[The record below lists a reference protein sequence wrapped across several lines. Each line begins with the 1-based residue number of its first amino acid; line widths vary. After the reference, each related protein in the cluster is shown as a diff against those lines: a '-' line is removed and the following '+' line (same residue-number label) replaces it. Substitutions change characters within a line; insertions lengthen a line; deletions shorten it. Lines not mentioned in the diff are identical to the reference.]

1 MRRNLILS
9 LVIIVAVAALA
20 LGLTVAAGNKPAL
33 GLDLQG
39 GASVVLQP
47 KISVDSGVLDQAI
60 EIIRNRVDALGV
72 AEPEITRQGDSIL
85 VELPGVKDQDRAL
98 ELVGQTAELRFRPT
112 LQNLPPDASQPVA
125 SPSTSAAS
133 ADTAAGATTTVA
145 GATTSAGSATTA
157 VPAAGGDASASTTAS
172 STGTTVTVPTQVIPT
187 TPADQDDPGKEVVL
201 EEKDRDGTVVA
212 RYQLGPAALTGAAV
226 QKAEAQINPNTG
238 EWTVHLTM
246 KSGQTGIDGW
256 NQLATR
262 CYNRDATCPTG
273 QIAIVLDSVVKSAP
287 VVQTPTFERDQIQ
300 ITGNFTQRE
309 AKNLALVLNY
319 GALPVPLE
327 PQAVQTVSAS
337 LGEDSLRAGVVSGI
351 IGLLLVV
358 LFMLVYYR
366 RLGLVVPAGLLLSGA
381 LLWSIV
387 SYLGETRGLA
397 LTLAGITGIIVS
409 IGVTVDSYVVYFER
423 LKDDVRLGR
432 TLRSS
437 AERGFSGAYR
447 TILAADSASLIG
459 AAILWYF
466 TVGSVRGFAFFLGL
480 ATILDMVVS
489 FFFTRPAVILLS
501 RSKALSG
508 SHVLGVDRGEAMA
521 AEDKPLVGA
530 SR

>member
-1 MRRNLILS
+1 MRRNLVLS
-9 LVIIVAVAALA
+9 LVITIAVAALA
-20 LGLTVAAGNKPAL
+20 LGLTVLVGNKPQL

-47 KISVDSGVLDQAI
+47 KQSVDSGVLDQAI
-60 EIIRNRVDALGV
+60 AIIRNRVDALGV
-72 AEPEITRQGDSIL
+72 AEPEITRQGNSIL

-98 ELVGQTAELRFRPT
+98 QLVGQTAELRFRPV
-112 LQNLPPDASQPVA
+112 LQNLPPDASTPVPTA
-125 SPSTSAAS
+125 SVTPGS
-133 ADTAAGATTTVA
+133 TTTVA
-145 GATTSAGSATTA
+145 GATTTVPSSSTTA
-157 VPAAGGDASASTTAS
+157 ASSSSTNASASTTAA
-172 STGTTVTVPTQVIPT
+172 TAQTIPT
-187 TPADQDDPGKEVVL
+187 TPADQDDPTKPVVL
-201 EEKDRDGTVVA
+201 EEKDRNNAVVA
-212 RYQLGPAALTGAAV
+212 RYSLGPAALTGAGV
-226 QKAEAQINPNTG
+226 ETAEARVDPGSGQ
-238 EWTVHLTM
+238 WSVHLTM
-246 KSGQTGIDGW
+246 KSGTVGIDGW

-262 CYNRDATCPTG
+262 CFNRDATCPTG

-287 VVQTPTFERDQIQ
+287 VVQTPTFTRDQIQ
-300 ITGNFTQRE
+300 ITGNFSERE
-309 AKNLALVLNY
+309 AKNLALVLRY
-319 GALPVPLE
+319 GSLPVPLV

-337 LGEDSLRAGVVSGI
+337 LGQDSLRAGIVSGL

-358 LFMLVYYR
+358 LFMLIYYR
-366 RLGLVVPAGLLLSGA
+366 RLGLVVPCGLCISGA
-381 LLWSIV
+381 LLWATV

-437 AERGFSGAYR
+437 AERSFSGAYR

-480 ATILDMVVS
+480 STLLDMLVS

-501 RSKALSG
+501 RSKAFAG
-508 SHVLGVDRGEAMA
+508 PDVLGVHRGEATEA
-521 AEDKPLVGA
+521 DEKPLVGA

>member
-1 MRRNLILS
+1 MRRSLVLS
-9 LVIIVAVAALA
+9 LVIIVAVAAIA
-20 LGLTVAAGNKPAL
+20 LGLTIAAGNKPSL

-47 KISVDSGVLDQAI
+47 KVSVDSGVLDQAI

-125 SPSTSAAS
+125 SPSTSAS
-133 ADTAAGATTTVA
+133 TADNAAAGATTTVA
-145 GATTSAGSATTA
+145 GSATTA
-157 VPAAGGDASASTTAS
+157 AAAGSDASASTTAS
-172 STGTTVTVPTQVIPT
+172 STGTTVTVPTEVIAT

-201 EEKDRDGTVVA
+201 DEKDRDGTVVA
-212 RYQLGPAALTGAAV
+212 RYRLGPAALTGAAV
-226 QKAEAQINPNTG
+226 QSAEAQIDTSTG
-238 EWTVHLTM
+238 QWSVHLTM
-246 KSGQTGIDGW
+246 KSGQVGIDGW

-262 CYNRDATCPTG
+262 CFNRDATCPTA

-287 VVQTPTFERDQIQ
+287 VVQTGTFTRDQIQ
-300 ITGNFTQRE
+300 ITGNFTERE

-337 LGEDSLRAGVVSGI
+337 LGQDSLRAGVVSGI

-387 SYLGETRGLA
+387 SYLSETRGLA

-480 ATILDMVVS
+480 STILDMVVS

-521 AEDKPLVGA
+521 SEDKPLVGA

>member
-1 MRRNLILS
+1 MRRNLVLS
-9 LVIIVAVAALA
+9 LVITVAVAALA
-20 LGLTVAAGNKPAL
+20 LGLTLIVGNKPQL

-47 KISVDSGVLDQAI
+47 KESVDSGVLDQAI
-60 EIIRNRVDALGV
+60 AIIRNRVDALGV
-72 AEPEITRQGDSIL
+72 AEPEITRQGNSIL

-98 ELVGQTAELRFRPT
+98 QLVGQTAELRFRPT
-112 LQNLPPDASQPVA
+112 LQNLPPDASTPVPSVSVAPA
-125 SPSTSAAS
+125 ST
-133 ADTAAGATTTVA
+133 TTVAGATTTVA
-145 GATTSAGSATTA
+145 GSDSTAAGSSTTA
-157 VPAAGGDASASTTAS
+157 ASASTTAAA
-172 STGTTVTVPTQVIPT
+172 GTIPT
-187 TPADQDDPGKEVVL
+187 TSSDQDDPTKTVVL
-201 EEKDRDGTVVA
+201 EQKDRKGTVTA
-212 RYQLGPAALTGAAV
+212 RYQLGPAALTGAGV
-226 QKAEAQINPNTG
+226 ETAEARVDPGTG
-238 EWTVHLTM
+238 EWSVHLTM
-246 KSGQTGIDGW
+246 KSGTVGIDGW

-262 CYNRDATCPTG
+262 CFNRDATCPTG
-273 QIAIVLDSVVKSAP
+273 QIAIVLDSVVQSAP
-287 VVQTPTFERDQIQ
+287 VVQTPTFTRDQIQ
-300 ITGNFTQRE
+300 ITGNVSERE
-309 AKNLALVLNY
+309 AKNLALVLRY
-319 GALPVPLE
+319 GSLPVPLV

-337 LGEDSLRAGVVSGI
+337 LGQDSLRAGIVSGV

-366 RLGLVVPAGLLLSGA
+366 RLGLVVPCGLCISGA
-381 LLWSIV
+381 LLWAIV

-437 AERGFSGAYR
+437 AERSFSGAYR
-447 TILAADSASLIG
+447 TILAADTASLIG

-480 ATILDMVVS
+480 STLLDMLVS
-489 FFFTRPAVILLS
+489 WFFTRPAVILLS
-501 RSKALSG
+501 RSKAFSG
-508 SHVLGVDRGEAMA
+508 PDVLGVHRGEATTTD
-521 AEDKPLVGA
+521 EKPLVGA

>member
-1 MRRNLILS
+1 MRRNLVLS
-9 LVIIVAVAALA
+9 LVIIVAVAAIA
-20 LGLTVAAGNKPAL
+20 LGLTLVAGNKPQL

-47 KISVDSGVLDQAI
+47 KESVDSGVLDQAI
-60 EIIRNRVDALGV
+60 AIIRNRVDALGV
-72 AEPEITRQGDSIL
+72 AEPEITRQGNSIL

-112 LQNLPPDASQPVA
+112 LQNLPPDPSQPVA

-133 ADTAAGATTTVA
+133 ADDAGATTTVA

-157 VPAAGGDASASTTAS
+157 APAAGSDASASTTAN
-172 STGTTVTVPTQVIPT
+172 STGTTVTVPTSVIPT

-201 EEKDRDGTVVA
+201 EEKDRDGTVTA
-212 RYQLGPAALTGAAV
+212 RYQLGPAALTGAGV
-226 QKAEAQINPNTG
+226 ETAEAQIDTNTG
-238 EWTVHLTM
+238 QWSVHLTM
-246 KSGQTGIDGW
+246 KSGQIGIDGW

-262 CYNRDATCPTG
+262 CFNRDATCPTG
-273 QIAIVLDSVVKSAP
+273 QIAIVLDSIVKSAP
-287 VVQTPTFERDQIQ
+287 VVQTGTFTRDQIQ
-300 ITGNFTQRE
+300 ITGNFSERE
-309 AKNLALVLNY
+309 AKNLALVLRY
-319 GALPVPLE
+319 GSLPVPLV

-337 LGEDSLRAGVVSGI
+337 LGQDSLRAGVVSGL
-351 IGLLLVV
+351 IGLMLVV
-358 LFMLVYYR
+358 LFMLIYYR

-447 TILAADSASLIG
+447 TILAADVASLIG
-459 AAILWYF
+459 AVILWYF

-480 ATILDMVVS
+480 STVLDIVVS

-501 RSKALSG
+501 RSKFFAG
-508 SHVLGVDRGEAMA
+508 PDVLGVHRGEASTSD
-521 AEDKPLVGA
+521 EKPLVGA
-530 SR
+530 TR

>member
-1 MRRNLILS
+1 MRRSLVLS
-9 LVIIVAVAALA
+9 LVITIAVAVIA
-20 LGLTVAAGNKPAL
+20 LGLTLLVGNKPQL

-47 KISVDSGVLDQAI
+47 KESVDSGVLDQAI
-60 EIIRNRVDALGV
+60 EIIRNRVDTLGV
-72 AEPEITRQGDSIL
+72 AEPEITRQGNSIL
-85 VELPGVKDQDRAL
+85 VGSPGVKDQDRAL
-98 ELVGQTAELRFRPT
+98 SLVGQTAELRFRPT
-112 LQNLPPDASQPVA
+112 LQNLPPDASTPVPTA
-125 SPSTSAAS
+125 SVTPGS
-133 ADTAAGATTTVA
+133 TTTVA
-145 GATTSAGSATTA
+145 GATTTVPGSSTTA
-157 VPAAGGDASASTTAS
+157 ASASSTDASASTTAAAS
-172 STGTTVTVPTQVIPT
+172 QAIPT
-187 TPADQDDPGKEVVL
+187 TPADQDDPTKTVVL
-201 EEKDRDGTVVA
+201 EQKDRSNAVVA
-212 RYQLGPAALTGAAV
+212 RYQLGPAALTGAGV
-226 QKAEAQINPNTG
+226 ETAEARVDPSSGQ
-238 EWTVHLTM
+238 WSVHLTM
-246 KSGQTGIDGW
+246 KSGTVGIDGW

-262 CYNRDATCPTG
+262 CFNRDATCPTG

-287 VVQTPTFERDQIQ
+287 VVQTPTFTRDQIQ
-300 ITGNFTQRE
+300 ITGNFSERE
-309 AKNLALVLNY
+309 AKNLALVLRY
-319 GALPVPLE
+319 GSLPVPLV

-337 LGEDSLRAGVVSGI
+337 LGQDSLRAGIVSGI

-358 LFMLVYYR
+358 LFMLIYYR
-366 RLGLVVPAGLLLSGA
+366 RLGLVVPCGLLISGA

-387 SYLGETRGLA
+387 AYLGESRGLA

-437 AERGFSGAYR
+437 AERSFSGAYR

-480 ATILDMVVS
+480 STLLDMLVS
-489 FFFTRPAVILLS
+489 FFFTRPAVILMS
-501 RSKALSG
+501 RSKAFAG
-508 SHVLGVDRGEAMA
+508 PDVLGVHRGEAM
-521 AEDKPLVGA
+521 ETDEKPLVGA